1 MNNQYL
7 DVFLEEAREHIENLN
22 KFLLELENNP
32 AQEIVDE
39 IFRSAHT
46 LKGMSGTMGY
56 SQLLELTH
64 EMENLLQDIR
74 SRKITINEQIID
86 TLLMCVDI
94 LEELINDVEE
104 HGQEQQ
110 RDIHIVIQRL
120 RGRND
125 EYLKNAKASIE
136 NREKDV
142 FDFNEYEDRLIYK
155 ALDQGL
161 YIWEINIKLVDEC
174 LLKSARAFL
183 VFKTLEAFGDIIKTE
198 PPVQDIEDEKFEN
211 EFTLYL
217 VTSKNKEDISR
228 ALSSISELKSVDIKN
243 IDRKSI
249 VSSKTDSVK
258 DQSSNESAKPLSFK
272 QKTPKG
278 TNGFKKTS
286 KTLRVDIERL
296 DTLMNLVSELIII
309 KTRLEDI
316 KDNNYQAQRET
327 VEYLERITSNLHDA
341 VMKARMVPI
350 ENVFNRFPRVVHDLS
365 RELSKKIDLVIE
377 GAETELDRTVIDEIG
392 DPLIH
397 LIRNAADHGIEG
409 PQERI
414 NKGKPEQGTINL
426 KAYQDGNNVII
437 EVSDDGK
444 GIELNSVLTKAVDA
458 GLVSKEQSKNLKDYE
473 ITSFLFEP
481 GFSTSNKVTDISGR
495 GVGLDVVKTK
505 IESLGGSID
514 ISFIKDKGT
523 TFQIRLPLTLA
534 IIQALMVL
542 VGNEKYAIPL
552 SSIKETVIVTK
563 DQIKT
568 VQKREVTLLRGNV
581 IPIIRLNQALDT
593 KKLDENQ
600 EDLTLVIV
608 KKGEKDVGLAVDDL
622 IGQQE
627 IVIKSLGSFLNY
639 IKFIAGATILGNG
652 EVALILDINKLI

>member
-7 DVFLEEAREHIENLN
+7 DVFLEEAKEHIENLN
-22 KFLLELENNP
+22 KYLLELENNP
-32 AQEIVDE
+32 SQETVDE

-46 LKGMSGTMGY
+46 LKGMSGTMGFT
-56 SQLLELTH
+56 QLSELTH
-64 EMENLLQDIR
+64 EMENLLQEIR
-74 SRKITINEQIID
+74 NHKINVDEQIID
-86 TLLMCVDI
+86 TLLKCVDI
-94 LEELINDVEE
+94 LEELIDDVEE

-110 RDIHIVIQRL
+110 RDIHLVIQKL
-120 RGRND
+120 KGQND
-125 EYLKNAKASIE
+125 IYLKNVNAIE
-136 NREKDV
+136 NKKKDI
-142 FDFNEYEDRLIYK
+142 FDFNEYEDRLIRK

-161 YIWEINIKLVDEC
+161 YIWKIDIKLVDEC

-198 PPVQDIEDEKFEN
+198 PSVQDIEDEKFEN

-217 VTSKNKEDISR
+217 VTSRNKEEIWQ
-228 ALSSISELKSVDIKN
+228 ALSSVSELKTVDIKI
-243 IDRKSI
+243 IDQDSI
-249 VSSKTDSVK
+249 TVSKTNSLK
-258 DQSSNESAKPLSFK
+258 DQSSNESVKPSLSK
-272 QKTPKG
+272 QKTKG
-278 TNGFKKTS
+278 NNGFKKTS

-316 KDNNYQAQRET
+316 KDNNHQAQRET
-327 VEYLERITSNLHDA
+327 IEYLERITSSLHDA

-409 PQERI
+409 PQERTS
-414 NKGKPEQGTINL
+414 KGKPEHGTINL

-444 GIELNSVLTKAVDA
+444 GIELNSILKKAVEA
-458 GLVSKEQSKNLKDYE
+458 GLINKEQTKNLKDYE
-473 ITSFLFEP
+473 IISFLFEP
-481 GFSTSNKVTDISGR
+481 GFSTAGKVTDVSGR

-505 IESLGGSID
+505 IESLGGSIE
-514 ISFIKDKGT
+514 INFKKDMGT

-542 VGNEKYAIPL
+542 VGEEKYAIPL

-627 IVIKSLGSFLNY
+627 IVIKSLGSFLND